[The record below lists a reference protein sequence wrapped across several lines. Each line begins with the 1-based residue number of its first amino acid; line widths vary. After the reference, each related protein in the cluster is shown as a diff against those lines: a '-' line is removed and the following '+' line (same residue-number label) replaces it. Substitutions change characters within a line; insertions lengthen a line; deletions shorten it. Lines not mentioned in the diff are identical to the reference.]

1 MYSVKVSVEKGT
13 FDDLVSC
20 MSIFVY
26 GEWKRKKGKER
37 GRQGGEEK
45 ERGLLKYVLLS
56 RSTYV
61 SS

>member
-1 MYSVKVSVEKGT
+1 MEKGT

-26 GEWKRKKGKER
+26 GEWKRKKGKEG

-45 ERGLLKYVLLS
+45 ERGLL
-56 RSTYV
+56 
-61 SS
+61 